1 MVRWPSCVDSAD
13 HVCCNIL
20 SKGITP
26 FACSLFGGFGG
37 GGFGGGQSADAD
49 VWGSLKRVEKLSAAS
64 FADKVQGPGNEMWL
78 VLFYLPQSEC
88 YREKEPTY
96 DRILS

>member
-1 MVRWPSCVDSAD
+1 M
-13 HVCCNIL
+13 
-20 SKGITP
+20 
-26 FACSLFGGFGG
+26 FGGFGG

-64 FADKVQGPGNEMWL
+64 FPDKVQGPGNEMWL

-88 YREKEPTY
+88 YRLDY
-96 DRILS
+96 NMILRLDFVMIKSLS